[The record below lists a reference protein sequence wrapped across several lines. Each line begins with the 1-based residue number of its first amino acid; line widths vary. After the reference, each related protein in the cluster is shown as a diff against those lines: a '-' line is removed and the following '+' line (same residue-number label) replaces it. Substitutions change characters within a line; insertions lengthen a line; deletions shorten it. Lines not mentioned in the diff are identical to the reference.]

1 MTMTTTSILPLP
13 SLELQARSQQLLS
26 LISQA
31 MVANRGAISFAKY
44 MELALYAPY
53 LGYYSGGLTKFGEA
67 GDFITAPELSPL
79 FGYCIANQ
87 CMEILSQTGGDI
99 LEFGAGSGKL
109 ALDVLSYLANHD
121 ALPKNYLIIE
131 PSAELQQRQRHL
143 VATKAPTLL
152 ERISWLNQLPEGFIG
167 VVLANEVL
175 DAMPV
180 HLFEMDEGIIYERG
194 VSLQNEQLIWHR
206 KIPRPDSALAK
217 QVANL
222 QKHHGSQWRHY
233 ISEISL
239 MIPAWLKSIGQLLN
253 QGAVLLIDYGFPAH
267 EYYHPQRN
275 TGTLMCHYRHQ
286 AHVDPFY
293 FPGLQD
299 ITAHVDFTLVA
310 ESAVEAG
317 LEILGYTHQAAFLL
331 NSGLLNGLSELAVSD
346 FEQFALAQQVK
357 KLILPHEMGELF
369 KVMALGK
376 NISGELLGFSH
387 QDQRH
392 KL

>member
-1 MTMTTTSILPLP
+1 MKTNFTLPTP
-13 SLELQARSQQLLS
+13 SLELQARSQQLLN
-26 LISQA
+26 LISQTMA
-31 MVANRGAISFAKY
+31 ANRGAISFANY
-44 MELALYAPY
+44 MELALYAPS

-87 CMEILSQTGGDI
+87 CVEILSQTGGDI

-109 ALDVLSYLANHD
+109 ALDVLSYLAGRD
-121 ALPKNYLIIE
+121 ALPKNYLIME

-143 VATKAPTLL
+143 LATKAPNLL
-152 ERISWLNQLPEGFIG
+152 ERITWLNQLPERFTG
-167 VVLANEVL
+167 VILANEVL

-180 HLFEMDEGIIYERG
+180 HLFEVDEHIIYERA
-194 VSLQNEQLIWHR
+194 VSLQNEQLIWH
-206 KIPRPDSALAK
+206 KKLLRPDSKLAK
-217 QVANL
+217 QVGNL
-222 QKHHGSQWRHY
+222 QKHYGNEWPHY

-253 QGAVLLIDYGFPAH
+253 QGAVLLIDYGFPGH

-275 TGTLMCHYRHQ
+275 TGTLMCHYRHY
-286 AHVDPFY
+286 AHADPFY

-299 ITAHVDFTLVA
+299 ITSHVDFTLVA
-310 ESAVEAG
+310 NSAVEAG
-317 LEILGYTHQAAFLL
+317 LEVLGYTHQAAFLL
-331 NSGLLNGLSELAVSD
+331 NSGLLKGLSELAVSD
-346 FEQFALAQQVK
+346 LEQFALAQQVK
-357 KLILPHEMGELF
+357 KLTLPHEMGELF

-376 NISGELLGFSH
+376 NISGELLGFNH

-392 KL
+392 RL